1 MEHVHTTQA
10 FSDAYDEVEE
20 VINQHTDFIT
30 IYCSDD
36 EDEASKQIRQLRQ
49 MLVAYIIDRLQAR
62 I

>member
-1 MEHVHTTQA
+1 MEHVHITQA